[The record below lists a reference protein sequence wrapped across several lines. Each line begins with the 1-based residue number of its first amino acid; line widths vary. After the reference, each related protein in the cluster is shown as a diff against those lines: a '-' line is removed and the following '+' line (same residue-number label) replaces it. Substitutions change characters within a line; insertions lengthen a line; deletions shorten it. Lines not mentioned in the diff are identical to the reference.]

1 MPTTTP
7 QTVNCACCS
16 GPPTG
21 GCTLCSNLTSGTDGQ
36 AGMPTVL
43 NVTVYGNYWNR
54 VPIAFL
60 LPPDT
65 YVLTEKGTVIVRGS
79 TPYCDCLASGVL
91 LYNSDDYD
99 GPSTWPPSAGQ
110 TPPAYYDSS
119 PRIGVLAGMTFPL
132 TYDPNY
138 VVRLPDTV
146 TGAWVYRQ
154 YNYASIG
161 GSGGGTWYAFII
173 RFYCTGSLA
182 KLSISWH
189 SSSAGFESSGTGT
202 GTADMN
208 GDPITYDGLIYATAT
223 LGIHNA
229 SDGTG
234 PYENTCD
241 PPYFV
246 FGQCKQFGL
255 VGGGGG
261 PAISSVPTGG
271 EGVFQGLSPDQ
282 TSTGNILHHYT
293 SPLPLGYDLPGVE
306 DYPDT
311 GYRCD
316 FQELT
321 AVVSL

>member
-1 MPTTTP
+1 M
-7 QTVNCACCS
+7 
-16 GPPTG
+16 
-21 GCTLCSNLTSGTDGQ
+21 
-36 AGMPTVL
+36 L

-54 VPIAFL
+54 TPDLFL

-65 YVLTEKGTVIVRGS
+65 YQLVQATTGNGYWSK
-79 TPYCDCLASGVL
+79 PYCDCLASGVL
-91 LYNSDDYD
+91 LYNSDDHD

-110 TPPAYYDSS
+110 TPPAYYPSS

-138 VVRLPDTV
+138 VVQLLDTV
-146 TGAWVYRQ
+146 IGAWVYRQ

-246 FGQCKQFGL
+246 FGKCKQFGL
-255 VGGGGG
+255 IFGG
-261 PAISSVPTGG
+261 PSISYVPTGG
-271 EGVFQGLSPDQ
+271 EGEFQGLAPDQ
-282 TSTGNILHHYT
+282 TATGNIFQYY
-293 SPLPLGYDLPGVE
+293 SSPLGYDLPTSNFRSSGVI
-306 DYPDT
+306 
-311 GYRCD
+311 CD
-316 FQELT
+316 FQNLT